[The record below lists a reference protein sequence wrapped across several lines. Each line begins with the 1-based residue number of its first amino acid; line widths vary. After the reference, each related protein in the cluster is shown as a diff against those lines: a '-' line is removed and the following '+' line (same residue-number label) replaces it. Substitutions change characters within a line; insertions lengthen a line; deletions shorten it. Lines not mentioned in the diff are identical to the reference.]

1 MKVIDLL
8 VKIANVEEIPKKFK
22 IKDNY
27 YDKRIFT
34 YNKEY
39 KWFVDVNDSYYCRSE
54 IALDELNL
62 EIEIIKDKTLEDI
75 LTPDELKC
83 FEDVKELVTRLSD
96 EDVKTLVKLLFGDK
110 YDEII
115 DKLKGEENE

>member
-1 MKVIDLL
+1 MKLIDI
-8 VKIANVEEIPKKFK
+8 VVDIANGKEIPKKFK
-22 IKDNY
+22 IKDNFY
-27 YDKRIFT
+27 NNRIFT

-39 KWFVDVNDSYYCRSE
+39 KWFDDVNDSCYCKSE
-54 IALDELNL
+54 IGLDELNE

-96 EDVKTLVKLLFGDK
+96 EDLKILVKLLFGDK

-115 DKLKGEENE
+115 NRLKGE